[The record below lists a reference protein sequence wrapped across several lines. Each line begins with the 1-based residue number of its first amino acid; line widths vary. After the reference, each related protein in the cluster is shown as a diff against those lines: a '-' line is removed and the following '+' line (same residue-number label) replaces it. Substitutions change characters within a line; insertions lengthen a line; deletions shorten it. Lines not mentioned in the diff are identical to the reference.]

1 MGTTVDRHRAGD
13 AALQDNRPQG
23 AQRRAMISSRDCASV
38 RLRNELRTARPGKSF
53 PGRVITG
60 GAGSA
65 RTRSFAFIFVMSW
78 VYSGAPASGGCA
90 GRSCGGVGSTARD
103 PWVGLTGRSSSF
115 WPEGYIARRVSS
127 RLPEYLKYVGEDQ
140 PVPLLAAR
148 LRGGVDAMVSSGATG
163 TAGAAGDRDA
173 KIGEVSASTPMEMS
187 EKSYKEGQ
195 LDASTNEISGTASTD
210 GTGTISVS
218 SASPNIKHY
227 RHPTNN
233 EKRNMIRAK
242 FEAVLQPAVKPGD
255 PYTALTAAVAIEHS
269 MFRYYGKD
277 ESSTRYTAKARSIL
291 FNLRDPGNPDLRRRV
306 LSALI
311 QPERLTLMDA
321 PEMASDDLKQSLPAI
336 DARRGAPPRS
346 GAPPCPVARAL
357 RGRAY
362 AAGRDGACGGM
373 GGQEAARVLGAGH
386 EGDHHWAQRGPARGA
401 PPRCAA
407 LPCRADR
414 LSTCMHP
421 WWPRTRSG
429 A

>member
-1 MGTTVDRHRAGD
+1 
-13 AALQDNRPQG
+13 
-23 AQRRAMISSRDCASV
+23 
-38 RLRNELRTARPGKSF
+38 
-53 PGRVITG
+53 
-60 GAGSA
+60 
-65 RTRSFAFIFVMSW
+65 
-78 VYSGAPASGGCA
+78 
-90 GRSCGGVGSTARD
+90 
-103 PWVGLTGRSSSF
+103 
-115 WPEGYIARRVSS
+115 
-127 RLPEYLKYVGEDQ
+127 
-140 PVPLLAAR
+140 
-148 LRGGVDAMVSSGATG
+148 
-163 TAGAAGDRDA
+163 
-173 KIGEVSASTPMEMS
+173 VSASTPMEMS

-277 ESSTRYTAKARSIL
+277 ETSTRYTAKARSIL
-291 FNLRDPGNPDLRRRV
+291 FNLRDPENPDLRRRV

-321 PEMASDDLKQSLPAI
+321 PEMASDELKQSAPAI
-336 DARRGAPPRS
+336 DARR

-357 RGRAY
+357 RRRVY
-362 AAGRDGACGGM
+362 AAGRDGACGGV

-386 EGDHHWAQRGPARGA
+386 EGDHHRAQRGPARGA
-401 PPRCAA
+401 LPRCAA